1 MDLLPAVIWCV
12 LYEIFFR
19 TSLDP
24 FDTSMHTERPLDQ
37 GRQGRGIQSE
47 RGVVDQVF
55 VVRRLGLSPR

>member
-12 LYEIFFR
+12 LREIFFR
-19 TSLDP
+19 VSWDP
-24 FDTSMHTERPLDQ
+24 FDTSTHIERPLDQ
-37 GRQGRGIQSE
+37 GCQGRGIQSE